1 MTARQPTASRSPRR
15 RTRHAGLRGL
25 LVLGCVAAATSVLA
39 GGTGRFDFGDAPP
52 IASAQDFA
60 PWADMM
66 RRRAAE
72 PVSLEACLAAAPEAG
87 DAHLVPG
94 DAGACPPVLRGARL
108 VVLRARG
115 LDARARLELVN
126 RFVNRRRYV
135 DSLAATRWQTL
146 VGFLRRGGDCEDY
159 AVAKY
164 FVLRALGVPAQ
175 DLRVVVGRTRRS
187 GGHHALLAVRTP
199 DGRALLLDT
208 DDRIH
213 PGERPGDYDYL
224 YSVNEI
230 GIWDHGVQPA
240 AAAIAHLHAPELHAG
255 PPLAPHEEEAH
266 AH

>member
-1 MTARQPTASRSPRR
+1 MIERPLHDSAPRR
-15 RTRHAGLRGL
+15 RVRRTLLCGL
-25 LVLGCVAAATSVLA
+25 LVIGCCGNPA
-39 GGTGRFDFGDAPP
+39 GAEPGGDGRFAFSDAAPLAP
-52 IASAQDFA
+52 ARDFA

-72 PVSLEACLAAAPEAG
+72 AASLEACLATPSPTGGDVRSPPDAA
-87 DAHLVPG
+87 
-94 DAGACPPVLRGARL
+94 ACPPVLSGTRL

-115 LDARARLELVN
+115 LALRDRLELVN

-135 DSLAATRWQTL
+135 DSLGAPRWQTL
-146 VGFLRRGGDCEDY
+146 LGFLRRGGDCEDF
-159 AVAKY
+159 AIAKY
-164 FVLRALGVPAQ
+164 FVLRAIGVPAQ

-213 PGERPGDYDYL
+213 AGERPGDYDYL

-230 GIWDHGVQPA
+230 GLWDHAGQHA
-240 AAAIAHLHAPELHAG
+240 AAAIAHLPAAAPRAG
-255 PPLAPHEEEAH
+255 PSQAPHEEEAH